1 MLLLALWAKR
11 SAETLVKLQPLD
23 NLHERPFLNF
33 GGCTISPL
41 PACQAIIVGA
51 QHHIPIGCLS
61 MAMSGGM
68 SPVKI
73 TGALVVDLA
82 ETLAA
87 LVLAQAVR
95 KGAPLTVFLTNAV
108 MLAELGCPEAAL
120 LSRALPKCATSM
132 MCPVSSEV
140 PRQILK
146 LPISK
151 PAMKNL
157 DRDDVNVSRR

>member
-1 MLLLALWAKR
+1 M
-11 SAETLVKLQPLD
+11 
-23 NLHERPFLNF
+23 
-33 GGCTISPL
+33 
-41 PACQAIIVGA
+41 GA

-95 KGAPLTVFLTNAV
+95 KGAPLTVFLTNAI
-108 MLAELGCPEAAL
+108 MLWQSWVAQKPLCSAQ
-120 LSRALPKCATSM
+120 ALPKCATSM

-151 PAMKNL
+151 PAMKKP
-157 DRDDVNVSRR
+157 RPR